1 MNINQQMNLLIH
13 LPLTLTCHTL
23 SNLFDIEVIQE
34 TLLTIFSVMSSQKT
48 NICGNITAAIS
59 DHLPQFLIS
68 PNSFANPPSNKYVFE
83 RDCSKFWP
91 GKCYLWLLWYRL
103 VQSFEPSYE
112 KNVDLITI
120 NFLSVMNS
128 LLSKCAPS
136 VNIR

>member
-83 RDCSKFWP
+83 RDCSKYDQENVIFDFFDIDWSN
-91 GKCYLWLLWYRL
+91 LLNL
-103 VQSFEPSYE
+103 HM
-112 KNVDLITI
+112 KKMLT
-120 NFLSVMNS
+120 
-128 LLSKCAPS
+128 
-136 VNIR
+136 